1 MVHYD
6 PLTGVMLTKRG
17 KPITAKQKGYLS
29 LWYDGRIRRVHQ
41 VAWYQTY
48 GYWPTIIDHIDGD
61 ILNNRIDNLREVTNS
76 QNQMNKGLQKNNKS
90 GTKGVYLQ
98 NGGPLWRVQVRTGGI
113 VRTWNSIDCL
123 ELAALVADEARAKYQ
138 GSFDRQR
145 KLGG

>member
-6 PLTGVMLTKRG
+6 PITGVMLTKKG
-17 KPITAKQKGYLS
+17 KTITSKQKGYLT
-29 LWYDGRIRRVHQ
+29 LWYDGRLRRAHQ

-48 GYWPTIIDHIDGD
+48 GYWPKLIDHIDGD

-98 NGGPLWRVQVRTGGI
+98 NGGPLWRVQVRTNGI
-113 VRTWNSIDCL
+113 VRTWNSIECL
-123 ELAALVADEARAKYQ
+123 ELASLIADEARSKYH
-138 GSFDRQR
+138 GSFERQR